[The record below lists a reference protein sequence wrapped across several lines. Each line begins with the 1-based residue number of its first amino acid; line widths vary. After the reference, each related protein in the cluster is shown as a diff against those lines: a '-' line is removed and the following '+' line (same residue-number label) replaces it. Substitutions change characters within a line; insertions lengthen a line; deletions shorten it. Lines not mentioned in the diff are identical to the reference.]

1 MVASF
6 VPSGLAALL
15 AGVGV
20 AALQGDPAAFKS
32 HKTITL
38 PAPAAWPPMKPL
50 AVSVGATKIALRW
63 CAQGIE
69 RTWAI
74 NGHARGL
81 PAKR

>member
-1 MVASF
+1 MVAAF

-20 AALQGDPAAFKS
+20 AALQGDPAAFKAQ
-32 HKTITL
+32 KTITL
-38 PAPAAWPPMKPL
+38 PAPSAWPVNKPL
-50 AVSVGATKIALRW
+50 AVSVGTTKIPLRW

-69 RTWAI
+69 RTWAAQ
-74 NGHARGL
+74 GHARGL